1 MKAREKIWKMI
12 KTKILGAKV
21 RYHLFLSKT
30 PVLFGKCDKYPMGV
44 SFARCKR
51 RMRNMR
57 QMEFKMERQGLL
69 EEGQEVNVTES
80 ALPTS
85 YYYTITPAV
94 AMSRNYQAYERLQS
108 RKGIVKEVKETPR
121 GFYTVVEFDEDEPT

>member
-1 MKAREKIWKMI
+1 
-12 KTKILGAKV
+12 
-21 RYHLFLSKT
+21 
-30 PVLFGKCDKYPMGV
+30 
-44 SFARCKR
+44 
-51 RMRNMR
+51 MR

-85 YYYTITPAV
+85 YYYTIIPAV
-94 AMSRNYQAYERLQS
+94 AMSKNYQAYERLQS
-108 RKGIVKEVKETPR
+108 RKGIVKEVKETTR

>member
-1 MKAREKIWKMI
+1 
-12 KTKILGAKV
+12 
-21 RYHLFLSKT
+21 
-30 PVLFGKCDKYPMGV
+30 
-44 SFARCKR
+44 
-51 RMRNMR
+51 MR

-121 GFYTVVEFDEDEPT
+121 KCPPDANRSTAFHAVAFSFGKQGGLYEAV